1 MDQPT
6 LLKGIYLFR
15 DATDEDLASLAQIAA
30 ARNYLQGE
38 MVFNEG
44 DAADTMFVVEIGTV
58 DIVLAGKELPIVT
71 IGSGQAFG
79 EMALFSR
86 GKRPSSARARE
97 KSSILRL
104 PFDRLEP
111 LLASRPDLAIT
122 FYRNGCAFLAKHVRT
137 LLNDLDRRYF

>member
-1 MDQPT
+1 MAQST

-15 DATDEDLASLAQIAA
+15 DATNDDLARLAEIAA
-30 ARNYLQGE
+30 SKSYLQGE
-38 MVFNEG
+38 IIFNEG
-44 DAADTMFVVEIGTV
+44 DESDAMFVVEMATV

-71 IGSGQAFG
+71 IGSGQSFG
-79 EMALFSR
+79 EMSFFSR
-86 GKRPSSARARE
+86 GKRPASARARE

-104 PFDRLEP
+104 PFDRLES

-122 FYRNGCAFLAKHVRT
+122 FYRNGCAYLAKHVRT

>member
-1 MDQPT
+1 MDRET

-15 DATDEDLASLAQIAA
+15 DATKDDLACLAEIATS
-30 ARNYLQGE
+30 RTYLQGE
-38 MVFNEG
+38 YIFNEG
-44 DAADTMFVVEIGTV
+44 DEADAMFVVEMATV

-71 IGSGQAFG
+71 IGSGQSFG
-79 EMALFSR
+79 EMAFFSR
-86 GKRPSSARARE
+86 GKRPACARARE

-111 LLASRPDLAIT
+111 LFASRPNLAIT
-122 FYRNGCAFLAKHVRT
+122 FYRNGCAYLAGHVRT